1 MLTASVPTPITV
13 KLALLRVCPP
23 RPVIRNPDGF
33 QVDSTT
39 INAQGV
45 GPQRQ
50 QFIPLVGFRLRR
62 RSGCLEFPDKGSKL
76 ALFVPAT
83 LVLVNAGALCQKSAV
98 ADLPQGIYERLLDE
112 ELSSI
117 LQRRPELRS
126 VFGKL
131 DPAEEPARYA
141 AFLAKV
147 LEKALRL
154 EENPTVRLALCNEIL
169 ERIAGNSKLQLSQGH
184 RLISSGKPLLLEI
197 TPPNYAQGG
206 ILRPATAMVES
217 SLFTGSPADPQLV
230 HELGREMRSANSVD
244 LLVSFIKWS
253 GLRLLMS
260 AFEEIT
266 DRGGKVRII
275 TTSYMGAS
283 DAEAVE
289 WLARLP
295 NVAIRVSYDT
305 ERTRLHAKAYHFLR
319 DSGFSTAYIG
329 SANMSQAA
337 MTSGL
342 EWNLKVTA
350 QDMPH
355 ILEKFLAEFETYWN
369 SQEFVPFNPEEPSV
383 FREALKYARTARQ
396 GIAPVFFDLR
406 PHPFQERILDAL
418 ESERHVHGHWRNL
431 VVAATGTGKTVVA
444 AFDFKRFFESKKRQ
458 ARLLFVAHRREILE
472 QAIGTFRS
480 VLRVPDFG
488 ELLVGPHLA
497 ARYDHLFCS
506 VEMLGSRRLWK
517 QVGGEFYDFII
528 VDEVHHG
535 PAASYRAI
543 FERFSPS
550 ILLGL
555 TATPDRMDGASVAAD
570 FGNRFAA
577 EIRLPEALEEKL
589 LCPFHYFGVADPV
602 SLATDN
608 FWQGGKYDIGE
619 LENVYTGTHALAIQ
633 RLEVVVSSLLRFEPD
648 LERVRGIGF
657 CVSLRHA
664 EFMADKF
671 NARGIVSALLV
682 GVTATAQRTALLN
695 DFRAGKIRFLF
706 TVDVLSEGLDLP
718 DVNTVL
724 FLRPTQSLTV
734 FLQQLGRGL
743 RHAPEK
749 DCLTVLD
756 FVGQAHRRYRIDR
769 KLKALLAKRRFNIQ
783 REVEMDFPH
792 LPAGCSIQLDK
803 IAREYVLANIRENLR
818 NLADQVSDR
827 LESFEHEAGL
837 PLTFGNFVRFHDYE
851 PEALLSRNTW
861 TQWKALARLAET
873 PTDPDLGRLQDS
885 LVSAVQTSGPREI
898 ARLRK
903 VVAHLRA
910 GDATGALTE
919 AGDSALAI
927 HYRIWGKPG
936 GKLGLA
942 NLEESYR
949 RASQN
954 PSLLGD
960 LEEVLAWADEES
972 RVGNTSLTLPFPCSL
987 ELHATYGSD
996 EIKASLGGASFESAG
1011 VTGVGRLHFPQ
1022 IKTVVSLVTFRKTEK
1037 EFSPS
1042 TMYQDYPISRELLHW
1057 ETQRQTSQASESG
1070 QDLIHHVERGYT
1082 MLFFVRSRKKV
1093 EGITVPF
1100 TFLGPAKLMSFR
1112 SERPIQ
1118 MDWRL
1123 DHSMPVELFDE
1134 NRRGG

>member
-1 MLTASVPTPITV
+1 M
-13 KLALLRVCPP
+13 
-23 RPVIRNPDGF
+23 
-33 QVDSTT
+33 
-39 INAQGV
+39 IN
-45 GPQRQ
+45 
-50 QFIPLVGFRLRR
+50 
-62 RSGCLEFPDKGSKL
+62 
-76 ALFVPAT
+76 
-83 LVLVNAGALCQKSAV
+83 
-98 ADLPQGIYERLLDE
+98 LPQGIYEALLDE
-112 ELSSI
+112 ELNSI
-117 LQRRPELRS
+117 LQRNPDLRT

-131 DPAEEPARYA
+131 DPEEEPARYA
-141 AFLAKV
+141 AFVTRL

-154 EENPTVRLALCNEIL
+154 EDDPETRLRLCNEIV
-169 ERIAGNSKLQLSQGH
+169 ERLSGNQATQFLQGN
-184 RLISSGKPLLLEI
+184 RLIKSDKPLLLEI

-206 ILRPATAMVES
+206 MPRPETALVES

-230 HELGREMRSANSVD
+230 HELAREMLSADSVD

-253 GLRLLMS
+253 GLRLLMP
-260 AFEEIT
+260 AFEEIAG
-266 DRGGKVRII
+266 RGARVRII

-295 NVAIRVSYDT
+295 NVTIRVSYDT
-305 ERTRLHAKAYHFLR
+305 ERTRLHAKAYHFRR

-369 SQEFVPFNPEEPSV
+369 SHEFVAFNPDEPSL
-383 FREALKYARTARQ
+383 FREAIKHARSRQ

-418 ESERHVHGHWRNL
+418 ESERLVHGHWRNL

-444 AFDFKRFFESKKRQ
+444 AFDFKRFFDDKQRQ
-458 ARLLFVAHRREILE
+458 ARLLFVAHRKEILE
-472 QAIGTFRS
+472 QAVGTFRA

-488 ELLVGPHLA
+488 ELLVGPHVA

-506 VEMLGSRRLWK
+506 VDMLGSKRLWE
-517 QVGGEFYDFII
+517 QVGADFYDFII

-543 FERFSPS
+543 FERFNPR

-555 TATPDRMDGASVAAD
+555 TATPERMDGASVASD

-602 SLATDN
+602 SLATDK
-608 FWQGGKYDIGE
+608 FWRAGKYDIAE
-619 LENVYTGTHALAIQ
+619 LENVYTGAHALALQ
-633 RLEVVVSSLLRFEPD
+633 RLDVVVSSLLRFEPD

-657 CVSLRHA
+657 CVSIRHA
-664 EFMADKF
+664 EFMAEKF
-671 NARGIVSALLV
+671 NERGILSALLV
-682 GVTATAQRTALLN
+682 GGTDTAERTSLLN
-695 DFRAGKIRFLF
+695 DFRAGNIRFLF
-706 TVDVLSEGLDLP
+706 TVDVLSEGLDIP
-718 DVNTVL
+718 EVNTVL

-756 FVGQAHRRYRIDR
+756 FVGQLHRRYRIDR

-792 LPAGCSIQLDK
+792 LPSGCSIQFDRV
-803 IAREYVLANIRENLR
+803 ARDHVLANIRENLR
-818 NLADQVSDR
+818 NLAEQVPDR
-827 LESFEHEAGL
+827 LEAFEHEAGL
-837 PLTFGNFVRFHDYE
+837 PLTFANFVRFHDYD
-851 PEALLSRNTW
+851 PEALLSRKTW
-861 TQWKALARLAET
+861 TQWKSSARLVET
-873 PTDPDLGRLQDS
+873 PTDPDISRLQNS
-885 LVSAVQTSGPREI
+885 LISVAQTSGPREI
-898 ARLRK
+898 ACLRR
-903 VVAHLRA
+903 VVAYLRD
-910 GDATGALTE
+910 GDAVSALAE
-919 AGDSALAI
+919 AGDSALVT

-936 GKLGLA
+936 RLLGMA
-942 NLEESYR
+942 NIEESYQ
-949 RASQN
+949 RAAQN
-954 PSLLGD
+954 RSLMCD
-960 LEEVLAWADEES
+960 IEEVLAWADEES
-972 RVGNTSLTLPFPCSL
+972 RVGSASLNLPFHCAL

-996 EIKASLGGASFESAG
+996 EIKAALGGASFESSG

-1022 IKTVVSLVTFRKTEK
+1022 IKTVVSLVTFQKTEK

-1057 ETQRQTSQASESG
+1057 ETQAQTSQSSDPG
-1070 QDLIHHVERGYT
+1070 QTLIHHQERGYT

-1093 EGITVPF
+1093 CGTTSPF
-1100 TFLGPAKLMSFR
+1100 TFLGPAKLVSFK

-1118 MDWRL
+1118 MVWRL
-1123 DHSMPVELFDE
+1123 DHSMPVEMFNE

>member
-1 MLTASVPTPITV
+1 MAS
-13 KLALLRVCPP
+13 
-23 RPVIRNPDGF
+23 
-33 QVDSTT
+33 
-39 INAQGV
+39 
-45 GPQRQ
+45 
-50 QFIPLVGFRLRR
+50 
-62 RSGCLEFPDKGSKL
+62 
-76 ALFVPAT
+76 
-83 LVLVNAGALCQKSAV
+83 
-98 ADLPQGIYERLLDE
+98 LPHGIYEALLDE
-112 ELSSI
+112 ELNSI
-117 LQRRPELRS
+117 LQCHPELRS
-126 VFGKL
+126 VFGKI
-131 DPAEEPARYA
+131 DPEEEPARYA
-141 AFLAKV
+141 AFLARL

-154 EENPTVRLALCNEIL
+154 EDDPETRLRLCNEIV
-169 ERIAGNSKLQLSQGH
+169 ERIAGNPTAKFLEGR
-184 RLISSGKPLLLEI
+184 RLVKTDKPVLLEI
-197 TPPNYAQGG
+197 TPPNHAQGG
-206 ILRPATAMVES
+206 MPRPETALVVS

-230 HELGREMRSANSVD
+230 HELGREMRSADSVD

-253 GLRLLMS
+253 GLRLLMP
-260 AFEEIT
+260 AFEEIAS
-266 DRGGKVRII
+266 RGGQVRII

-305 ERTRLHAKAYHFLR
+305 ERTRLHAKAYHFRR

-329 SANMSQAA
+329 SANMSHAA

-355 ILEKFLAEFETYWN
+355 ILDKFLAEFETYWN
-369 SQEFVPFNPEEPSV
+369 SREFVSFNPEEPLV
-383 FREALKYARTARQ
+383 FREALKHARSTRL
-396 GIAPVFFDLR
+396 GIAPVFFDIC

-418 ESERHVHGHWRNL
+418 ESERLVHGQWRNL

-444 AFDFKRFFESKKRQ
+444 AFDFKRFFENKQRQ
-458 ARLLFVAHRREILE
+458 ARLLFVAHRKEILE
-472 QAIGTFRS
+472 QAVGTFRA

-488 ELLVGPHLA
+488 ELLVGPHVA

-506 VEMLGSRRLWK
+506 VSMLGNRRLWE
-517 QVGGEFYDFII
+517 QVGPDFYDFII
-528 VDEVHHG
+528 VDEAHHG
-535 PAASYRAI
+535 PADSYRPI
-543 FERFSPS
+543 FKQFSPR

-555 TATPDRMDGASVAAD
+555 TATPERMNGESVAAD

-608 FWQGGKYDIGE
+608 FWRGGKYDIAE
-619 LENVYTGTHALAIQ
+619 LENVYTGSHALAVQ
-633 RLEVVVSSLLRFEPD
+633 RLDVVVSSLLRFEPD

-657 CVSLRHA
+657 CVSIRHA
-664 EFMADKF
+664 EFMAEKF
-671 NARGIVSALLV
+671 NERGIVSAVLV
-682 GVTATAQRTALLN
+682 GETVTDERTALLN

-706 TVDVLSEGLDLP
+706 TVDVLSEGLDIP

-743 RHAPEK
+743 RHAPDK

-756 FVGQAHRRYRIDR
+756 FVGQSHRRYRIDR

-792 LPAGCSIQLDK
+792 LPSGCSIQLDRV
-803 IAREYVLANIRENLR
+803 AREHVLANIRENLR
-818 NLADQVSDR
+818 NLADQVPDR
-827 LESFEHEAGL
+827 LETFEHESRQ

-851 PEALLSRNTW
+851 PETLLAGQRTW
-861 TQWKALARLAET
+861 SQWKAAARLTET
-873 PTDPDLGRLQDS
+873 PTDPDIGQLRPALI
-885 LVSAVQTSGPREI
+885 SAAQTSGPREI
-898 ARLRK
+898 ARYRK
-903 VVAHLRA
+903 VIAYLRG
-910 GDATGALTE
+910 GDTDAALAE
-919 AGDSALAI
+919 AGDLALLT

-936 GKLGLA
+936 PKLEIA
-942 NLEESYR
+942 SIEESFN
-949 RASQN
+949 RAARN
-954 PSLLGD
+954 PSVLRD
-960 LEEVLAWADEES
+960 LEEVLVWADEES
-972 RVGNTSLTLPFPCSL
+972 RVGSATLNLPFPCPL

-996 EIKASLGGASFESAG
+996 EIKAALGRASFESAG
-1011 VTGVGRLHFPQ
+1011 ETGSGVIRCSA
-1022 IKTVVSLVTFRKTEK
+1022 IKSIVALVTFQKTEK
-1037 EFSPS
+1037 QFSPS

-1057 ETQRQTSQASESG
+1057 ETQGPTSQASETG
-1070 QDLIHHVERGYT
+1070 QNLIHHQERGQT

-1093 EGITVPF
+1093 DGTTSPF
-1100 TFLGPAKLMSFR
+1100 TFLGPAKLVSFQ

-1118 MDWRL
+1118 MVWRL
-1123 DHSMPVELFDE
+1123 DHSMPVEMFDE